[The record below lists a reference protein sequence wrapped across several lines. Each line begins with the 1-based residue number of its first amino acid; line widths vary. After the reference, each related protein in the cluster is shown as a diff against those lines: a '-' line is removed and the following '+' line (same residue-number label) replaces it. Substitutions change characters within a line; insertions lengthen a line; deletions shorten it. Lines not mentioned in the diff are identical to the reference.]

1 MECYV
6 HVGESAVGACVAC
19 GRFVCDVCRVDMEG
33 RIYCKGCLAQGNRPP
48 RQSST
53 GATGATIFRRSD
65 RERVLA
71 GVCGGIGRTW
81 NMDISLVRL
90 LYVLAWF
97 FTGILPMTIV
107 YIVIWAAVPAE
118 D

>member
-1 MECYV
+1 
-6 HVGESAVGACVAC
+6 
-19 GRFVCDVCRVDMEG
+19 MEG

-48 RQSST
+48 RTGST
-53 GATGATIFRRSD
+53 DTVPFRRSE

-71 GVCGGIGRTW
+71 GVCGGIARTW
-81 NMDISLVRL
+81 NLDVSLARL

-97 FTGILPMTIV
+97 FTGIFPMTIV

>member
-33 RIYCKGCLAQGNRPP
+33 RIFCKGCLAKGTPP
-48 RQSST
+48 PT
-53 GATGATIFRRSD
+53 THGPVVTPPYRRSN
-65 RERVLA
+65 REKVLA
-71 GVCGGIGRTW
+71 GVCGGIARTW
-81 NMDISLVRL
+81 NQDVSLVRL
-90 LYVLAWF
+90 LFVLATLL
-97 FTGILPMTIV
+97 TGVFPL
-107 YIVIWAAVPAE
+107 VITYFVLWAAVPAE

>member
-33 RIYCKGCLAQGNRPP
+33 RIYCKGCLAQGSSRPGA
-48 RQSST
+48 SS
-53 GATGATIFRRSD
+53 GPAPASAFRRSN
-65 RERVLA
+65 REKVLA
-71 GVCGGIGRTW
+71 GVCGGIARTW
-81 NMDISLVRL
+81 DLDVSLARV
-90 LYVLAWF
+90 LYILATF
-97 FTGILPMTIV
+97 FTGVFPLIIV
-107 YIVIWAAVPAE
+107 YFVLWAAVPAE